1 MTKSI
6 NKKSIEKE
14 LDLAELLVSL
24 LSNNKEI
31 SLATETHK
39 VILSRDTQYLL
50 LELFKDRYKQL
61 KEQL

>member
-1 MTKSI
+1 MNKSI

-39 VILSRDTQYLL
+39 VILSRDTQCLL
-50 LELFKDRYKQL
+50 LELFKERYKQL